1 MAEDL
6 RQLSKDLCPLSKAVF
21 QEAEGLFLLNAGRS
35 FFSEAGEARWEGLL
49 LASKPHRLESEG
61 LFIEPEQQGPI
72 TRVGTANP
80 RLAPSTRVGTANPRL
95 GAYP

>member
-61 LFIEPEQQGPI
+61 LFIESE
-72 TRVGTANP
+72 
-80 RLAPSTRVGTANPRL
+80 RLGPSTRVGTANLVSVPTQRRRSRPRR
-95 GAYP
+95 GRGS